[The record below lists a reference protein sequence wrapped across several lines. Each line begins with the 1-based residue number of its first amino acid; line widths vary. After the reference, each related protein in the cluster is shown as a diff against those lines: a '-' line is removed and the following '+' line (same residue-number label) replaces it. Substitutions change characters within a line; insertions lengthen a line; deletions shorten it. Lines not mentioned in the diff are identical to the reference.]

1 MNNPE
6 GKLYKIVKI
15 GGNNES
21 IEVLLKKFKNLYIS
35 ALDKINNILI
45 SKKGKI
51 TNRTL
56 TEIIDK
62 INGIKL
68 ENKVKQEQFNF
79 NKEQRDKIKK
89 ETTNFY
95 NI

>member
-1 MNNPE
+1 MNNPK

-21 IEVLLKKFKNLYIS
+21 IEVLLKEFKNLYIS
-35 ALDKINNILI
+35 ALEKINNILI

-56 TEIIDK
+56 TEIINK

-68 ENKVKQEQFNF
+68 KNEIKQNQLNF
-79 NKEQRDKIKK
+79 NKEQSEKIKK
-89 ETTNFY
+89 ATTNFY

>member
-21 IEVLLKKFKNLYIS
+21 IEVLLKEFKNLYIS
-35 ALDKINNILI
+35 ALEKINNILI
-45 SKKGKI
+45 SKKEKI
-51 TNRTL
+51 TNRAL
-56 TEIIDK
+56 EDIIDK

-68 ENKVKQEQFNF
+68 ANKVKQDQFNF
-79 NKEQRDKIKK
+79 NKEQSEKIKK
-89 ETTNFY
+89 ATTNFY